1 MKSNMVSNLAMN
13 YATNIRINGF
23 INWNKLHGINLKLLL
38 VKHQKTGIYSGQ
50 IASGPAISA
59 SWLSGMCSEF
69 AHGKITLEN
78 LPEMGNVHPFSIPN
92 YSNDRATLQ
101 KNEPR
106 IHPFSRFIHVYPFAK
121 WFVFPGVTLRKVR
134 EVNHGAKKKG
144 PVMLHPSL
152 SGSVVFFYLETWRL
166 ILRLI
171 RGC

>member
-1 MKSNMVSNLAMN
+1 
-13 YATNIRINGF
+13 
-23 INWNKLHGINLKLLL
+23 
-38 VKHQKTGIYSGQ
+38 
-50 IASGPAISA
+50 
-59 SWLSGMCSEF
+59 MCSEF

-152 SGSVVFFYLETWRL
+152 SGSVVFFIWKHDD
-166 ILRLI
+166 
-171 RGC
+171 